1 MTNTLTIWIAVI
13 VAGLLAADAVLFDWS
28 NSLFLG
34 RKFADLLWW
43 LAFWR

>member
-1 MTNTLTIWIAVI
+1 MTNTIAIWII
-13 VAGLLAADAVLFDWS
+13 ILIAAFLTVDAVLFEWD